1 MYLEKMTGK
10 AQWQAE
16 CIKRENG
23 VVGGEGVGGVTNLE
37 NCVYLYK
44 NPGYAPDD

>member
-1 MYLEKMTGK
+1 MYLQKMTGK

-23 VVGGEGVGGVTNLE
+23 VVGGEGVGGDKFGKL
-37 NCVYLYK
+37 CVPL
-44 NPGYAPDD
+44 